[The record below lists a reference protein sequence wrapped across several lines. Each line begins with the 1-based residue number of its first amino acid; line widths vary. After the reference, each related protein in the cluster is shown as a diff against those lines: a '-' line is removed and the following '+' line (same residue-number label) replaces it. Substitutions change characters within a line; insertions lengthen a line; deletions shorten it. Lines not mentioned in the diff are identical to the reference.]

1 MTFAWVAFGFYA
13 ALAVAAG
20 LGFWVGLRA
29 QDDPI
34 DRARATTW
42 QTALLALCGLLIGF
56 TFSMAESRFARRKQF
71 LAEEANAIG
80 TTYLRT
86 RMLDDPA
93 GESMRALLRRY
104 VDARLEFVNSAA
116 DDRRGSQALRRSS
129 DLENQMWSLVV
140 AAGRAEVRPH
150 MTSLLVQATN
160 QMFDA
165 ASIHQAAVESPMP
178 LTVFL
183 VLMLATAAATAS
195 IGYACGLEKRPSAHG
210 MIIMPLLLGT
220 VILLVFDLGHPRV
233 GIVRVGDPIL
243 VHLKES
249 L

>member
-1 MTFAWVAFGFYA
+1 MERSRA
-13 ALAVAAG
+13 A
-20 LGFWVGLRA
+20 
-29 QDDPI
+29 
-34 DRARATTW
+34 TW

-56 TFSMAESRFARRKQF
+56 TFSMAEGRFTRRKQF

-86 RMLDDPA
+86 RLLDDPA
-93 GESMRALLRRY
+93 GEAMRGLLRRY
-104 VDARLEFVNSAA
+104 VDARLEFVNSGA
-116 DDRRGSQALRRSS
+116 DDRRIKRALDLSS
-129 DLENQMWSLVV
+129 ELESQMWSLAV
-140 AAGRAEVRPH
+140 AAGRAYVRPQ

-165 ASIHQAAVESPMP
+165 SSLHQAAVESPMP

-195 IGYACGLEKRPSAHG
+195 IGFGCGLEKRTSTHG

-233 GIVRVGDPIL
+233 GIMRASDPIL